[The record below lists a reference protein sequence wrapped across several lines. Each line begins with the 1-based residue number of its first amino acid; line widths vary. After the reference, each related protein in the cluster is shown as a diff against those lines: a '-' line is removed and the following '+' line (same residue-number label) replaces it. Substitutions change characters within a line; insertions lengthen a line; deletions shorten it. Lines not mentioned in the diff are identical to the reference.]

1 MVRAFLMMAGLTLG
15 MSSAGVQAGGCSGA
29 SVNFTHQ
36 VSTLLN
42 QDRLTADLYAQRQ
55 AESLVELNRQ
65 LNQVSQQVAAV
76 KQKLPQSVQLQT
88 QAWRSWP
95 VYDKERTR
103 VRYWRGQVRYQL
115 MGSLGADM
123 ARALQQLQQML
134 TVEHLQPH
142 LSPARRTQV
151 SGELEARLLQQ
162 ARARLQQIRQ
172 HLGYDQAR
180 FVSISLDWHHSLPGP
195 RPLHMLRRSGAKAL
209 PAPAIESGREQVRVS
224 GRFNGCLEQRVK
236 K

>member
-1 MVRAFLMMAGLTLG
+1 MVRAFLIMAGLTLG
-15 MSSAGVQAGGCSGA
+15 MSSAGVQAGGCSGV

-36 VSTLLN
+36 LSTLLN

-55 AESLVELNRQ
+55 AKSLVELNQQ

-76 KQKLPQSVQLQT
+76 KQRLPQTVQLQT
-88 QAWRSWP
+88 QAWHSWP

-115 MGSLGADM
+115 MGPLGADM
-123 ARALQQLQQML
+123 TRALQQLQHML
-134 TVEHLQPH
+134 TVARLQPH
-142 LSPARRTQV
+142 LAPSRRTQV

-172 HLGYDQAR
+172 QLGYDHAR
-180 FVSISLDWHHSLPGP
+180 FVSISLAWDHRLPGP
-195 RPLHMLRRSGAKAL
+195 RPLRMLQRSEAKAL

-236 K
+236 Q